1 MSGFLG
7 EHEHR
12 GRRTSV
18 YICVNDV
25 GVHLINR
32 LTKLQEFSFSYQ
44 QMTFTIETEAQST
57 LEINVKDN
65 KNVDHIRSISS
76 GSSSSN
82 KHTKNSIFSFSSSN
96 KQSHKMD
103 RPSSTIL
110 SSMLT
115 NSLSNNSEHQQ
126 KSHNRHILYT
136 KQNFLIYHLMSNFAQ
151 EQGSFI

>member
-1 MSGFLG
+1 MYHVG

-12 GRRTSV
+12 NRRTSV

-32 LTKLQEFSFSYQ
+32 VTKLQEHSFSYQ

-65 KNVDHIRSISS
+65 KNVDHIRSANSTNS
-76 GSSSSN
+76 TNN
-82 KHTKNSIFSFSSSN
+82 KNFKNSIFSFSSSN
-96 KQSHKMD
+96 KQSNKIE
-103 RPSSTIL
+103 RSSG
-110 SSMLT
+110 SSSSSAMLT
-115 NSLSNNSEHQQ
+115 NSLINNELQQ
-126 KSHNRHILYT
+126 RNHNRHILYT